1 MPIDLEFILNNG
13 GSVRITK
20 CQRGSIRES
29 GLIEK
34 PLRFE
39 VELPDGWRSKNN
51 GYSAMTFIFP
61 HDAPSYDALLR
72 VNGDVHKVALPPA
85 GSP

>member
-39 VELPDGWRSKNN
+39 VELPDGCREV
-51 GYSAMTFIFP
+51 
-61 HDAPSYDALLR
+61 HALSLWISRCR
-72 VNGDVHKVALPPA
+72 V
-85 GSP
+85 